1 MPQEEEYEIVDEE
14 NKVVDI
20 EDNLTIEDKIKN
32 LSSEDK
38 EELKLQLISMLLEE
52 NKVDDAISIAEYM
65 D

>member
-20 EDNLTIEDKIKN
+20 EDNLTIEDKIKS

-52 NKVDDAISIAEYM
+52 DKVDDAISIAEYM

>member
-52 NKVDDAISIAEYM
+52 DKVDDAISIAEYM

>member
-38 EELKLQLISMLLEE
+38 EELKLQLISMLIEE
-52 NKVDDAISIAEYM
+52 DKVDDAISIAEYM

>member
-14 NKVVDI
+14 NDVVDI

-38 EELKLQLISMLLEE
+38 EELKLPLISMLLEE
-52 NKVDDAISIAEYM
+52 DKVDDAISIAEYM

>member
-14 NKVVDI
+14 NGVVDI

>member
-14 NKVVDI
+14 NDVVDM

>member
-14 NKVVDI
+14 NDVVDI
-20 EDNLTIEDKIKN
+20 EDNLTIEDKIRN

-52 NKVDDAISIAEYM
+52 DKVDDAISIAEYM

>member
-38 EELKLQLISMLLEE
+38 EELELQLISMLLEE
-52 NKVDDAISIAEYM
+52 DKADDAISIAEYM

>member
-20 EDNLTIEDKIKN
+20 EDNLTIEDKIKS

-52 NKVDDAISIAEYM
+52 NKVDDAISIAEYI

>member
-1 MPQEEEYEIVDEE
+1 MPQEEEYEIVDGE

-52 NKVDDAISIAEYM
+52 DKVDDAISIAEYM

>member
-1 MPQEEEYEIVDEE
+1 MPQEEEHEIVDEE
-14 NKVVDI
+14 NDVVDI

-52 NKVDDAISIAEYM
+52 DKVDDAISIAEYM

>member
-14 NKVVDI
+14 NGVVDI

-52 NKVDDAISIAEYM
+52 DKVDDAISIAEYM

>member
-14 NKVVDI
+14 NDVVDI

-52 NKVDDAISIAEYM
+52 DKVDDAISIAEYM

>member
-14 NKVVDI
+14 NDVVDI

-32 LSSEDK
+32 LTSEDK

-52 NKVDDAISIAEYM
+52 DKVDDAISIAEYM

>member
-38 EELKLQLISMLLEE
+38 EELELQLISMLLEE
-52 NKVDDAISIAEYM
+52 DKVDDAISIAEYM

>member
-38 EELKLQLISMLLEE
+38 EELKLPLISMLLEE
-52 NKVDDAISIAEYM
+52 DKVDDAISIAEYM

>member
-20 EDNLTIEDKIKN
+20 EDNLTIEDKIKS

>member
-52 NKVDDAISIAEYM
+52 YKVDDAISIAEYM

>member
-14 NKVVDI
+14 NDVVDI

>member
-38 EELKLQLISMLLEE
+38 EELKLQLISMHL
-52 NKVDDAISIAEYM
+52 KRIKWM
-65 D
+65 MP

>member
-14 NKVVDI
+14 NDVVDI

-38 EELKLQLISMLLEE
+38 EELKLQLISMHL
-52 NKVDDAISIAEYM
+52 KRIKWM
-65 D
+65 MP